1 MALCDQS
8 QGVRTGGQ
16 TDKII
21 CLGHFTP
28 YQLLIF
34 LKASFTCTVTHLC
47 STRNQEGCTGNACVQ
62 VSPPIPDAHP
72 YNLFNVQHNYRK
84 FETCTYTTHRL
95 FYRLY
100 VLFSASSAQNNVV
113 HMNTINHHACCTTC
127 PVVRCVY
134 ILSFELCPHTCK
146 ACVYKIVHLY
156 KLCTNIKFL
165 QMLLLFFYFY
175 RFINQ

>member
-8 QGVRTGGQ
+8 QGVRTCWQ

-113 HMNTINHHACCTTC
+113 HMNTIMLAVQHVLLYN
-127 PVVRCVY
+127 
-134 ILSFELCPHTCK
+134 
-146 ACVYKIVHLY
+146 VHLY
-156 KLCTNIKFL
+156 KLCTNIKSYKCCCSFFIFIVL
-165 QMLLLFFYFY
+165 STNKTVLCIIQILLLSLC
-175 RFINQ
+175 II